1 MTQTTI
7 TKNQFPFNRFNFLHG
22 RSKLSTTVNILNF
35 YYQLHLNIYISVCMC
50 MCVGGGGGRIFVKAI
65 GQCLLMV
72 TLGSY
77 YHSNNWLKLT

>member
-7 TKNQFPFNRFNFLHG
+7 TKNLFPFNRFNFLLG
-22 RSKLSTTVNILNF
+22 RSKLSKTVNILNF
-35 YYQLHLNIYISVCMC
+35 YYQLHLNIYISVFMC
-50 MCVGGGGGRIFVKAI
+50 MFVGGQVFVRAI
-65 GQCLLMV
+65 SQCLLMV